1 MVSYLNTNR
10 RRGSA
15 IDRLTLEEQLINLLC
30 GPLIL
35 MQLLRILVPVP
46 LSDIF
51 KENYPTSLV
60 LPQRTQCTMYI
71 VGEKGLLIF
80 LILGYSA
87 DFERVSLE
95 APSVGGMKNISFLE
109 PCFLLCRRDRRRC
122 HSHSSRYWRPGNRRI

>member
-71 VGEKGLLIF
+71 VGKKDLLIF
-80 LILGYSA
+80 FILGYSA

-95 APSVGGMKNISFLE
+95 APSVGGMKI
-109 PCFLLCRRDRRRC
+109 LLLRTIVEIVIGVTLIHRAIGGMEIALCLC
-122 HSHSSRYWRPGNRRI
+122 V